1 MGAHLAKKLERK
13 EDDLEAVRKRVSQRA
28 GTTSVTGRYH
38 KLPKRITD
46 KYDVQGD
53 KLGSGYNGDVIT
65 ARHLINGKLYAVKAF
80 KLHGVS
86 WEKREELRDETEIFL
101 GLDHPHVVRLTDV
114 YESEDRLDLVMECME
129 GGELYERVIERRK
142 FSEVDAAIATKQ
154 MLLAVNYLHHHG
166 VVHRDLKLENFLYEK
181 KETNHLKLIDFGFSK
196 LWEPSTKMKLS
207 CGTLAYVAPEVLS
220 KSYTSK
226 CDLWSLGVITFILLV
241 GYMPFSGSEQKQMSL
256 IRSGEYTMKKQPWS
270 KVSATGHDFVRKLLV
285 VDVEARFSAAQA
297 LEHPWIASE
306 ASEAVVDDSIT
317 ESLINFAQAS
327 KFRRACMSVM
337 AWSLTTEE
345 RAQVRDAFMEL
356 DSSQTGAIKLAD
368 FKKVLETRCSDKQS
382 AAIFG
387 ALDVSHD
394 DEIHY
399 SEFLAAMM
407 SSRFQLHDNLLK
419 ATFRRFD
426 ADSSGYITADNLRT
440 VLGEG
445 VSDAD
450 VNLIVAQLDTSKDGL
465 ISYEEFIAYLK
476 NSPEDDHHIE
486 IASKVLDQQKAN
498 RDGRDLIYL

>member
-1 MGAHLAKKLERK
+1 
-13 EDDLEAVRKRVSQRA
+13 
-28 GTTSVTGRYH
+28 
-38 KLPKRITD
+38 
-46 KYDVQGD
+46 
-53 KLGSGYNGDVIT
+53 
-65 ARHLINGKLYAVKAF
+65 
-80 KLHGVS
+80 
-86 WEKREELRDETEIFL
+86 
-101 GLDHPHVVRLTDV
+101 
-114 YESEDRLDLVMECME
+114 
-129 GGELYERVIERRK
+129 
-142 FSEVDAAIATKQ
+142 
-154 MLLAVNYLHHHG
+154 
-166 VVHRDLKLENFLYEK
+166 
-181 KETNHLKLIDFGFSK
+181 
-196 LWEPSTKMKLS
+196 
-207 CGTLAYVAPEVLS
+207 
-220 KSYTSK
+220 
-226 CDLWSLGVITFILLV
+226 
-241 GYMPFSGSEQKQMSL
+241 
-256 IRSGEYTMKKQPWS
+256 
-270 KVSATGHDFVRKLLV
+270 
-285 VDVEARFSAAQA
+285 
-297 LEHPWIASE
+297 
-306 ASEAVVDDSIT
+306 
-317 ESLINFAQAS
+317 
-327 KFRRACMSVM
+327 
-337 AWSLTTEE
+337 
-345 RAQVRDAFMEL
+345 MEL